1 MYKPQECQRQKGC
14 CWNIY
19 VTTLDYTLSSVH
31 GYIFILPA
39 RTPFG
44 RWELFRMAPRGHVQT
59 LMPHTWERRQASYI
73 CVRRGKCKS
82 IKMRVLETERT
93 SSPHVTLTT
102 YIQIRG
108 ESVDL
113 RPKTHFQKSLLC
125 FLPSCYLWCPPSNL
139 FTSNKM
145 SSSTRRA
152 WYVRH
157 SQDFPPRAHYMYEK
171 HFHDTQPWPLCCIS
185 LAPVP
190 SAIALLHHKWLKRTH
205 EVLNFWNS
213 RNLKSWS
220 HLFKFLYITQLSY
233 KRMFHNRLILRSDF
247 LYQLRC
253 LWRG

>member
-1 MYKPQECQRQKGC
+1 MHYQHTNADTWKQHSCVQDPLRECLQAIRASF
-14 CWNIY
+14 
-19 VTTLDYTLSSVH
+19 LL
-31 GYIFILPA
+31 
-39 RTPFG
+39 
-44 RWELFRMAPRGHVQT
+44 
-59 LMPHTWERRQASYI
+59 HTA
-73 CVRRGKCKS
+73 CVRSCCNWCASCVPAILFFK
-82 IKMRVLETERT
+82 ETR
-93 SSPHVTLTT
+93 SVTVPDEMGA
-102 YIQIRG
+102 RA
-108 ESVDL
+108 EW
-113 RPKTHFQKSLLC
+113 KQKKLLAISYV
-125 FLPSCYLWCPPSNL
+125 LPSCYLWCPPSNL

-185 LAPVP
+185 PAPMP

-247 LYQLRC
+247 P
-253 LWRG
+253 